1 MTLGWTAQATPST
14 TLQDLVDPLGISLLC
29 TTGSQLYG
37 LESQFC
43 LQCPRHPA
51 LPSHFQMPR
60 PLLGPSSLEPIS
72 HPCVHSCGS
81 SSPLRKKKKSVKK
94 HRRDRYPSSP
104 GAFSHFMG
112 PRTRALMIRV
122 PESPQAGSREPFHG
136 PTGLILGPGGR
147 DGTGEW

>member
-1 MTLGWTAQATPST
+1 MDSTGNPINYPSGPRGPSGHQFTLYNRQSPLWPGIPILPSVSQA
-14 TLQDLVDPLGISLLC
+14 
-29 TTGSQLYG
+29 
-37 LESQFC
+37 
-43 LQCPRHPA
+43 PA